1 MNYLET
7 IKNITKDK
15 EKRTQNLVLLVI
27 LLVILLIS
35 INLIFDKNSNNESN
49 ITKKAE
55 SDGSNRFGEKIR
67 KYFVTNIWNK

>member
-49 ITKKAE
+49 ITKK
-55 SDGSNRFGEKIR
+55 SR
-67 KYFVTNIWNK
+67 KR